1 MPASLAAASSSFSL
15 GTASR
20 LTATA
25 GKRAKPRASP
35 RARPAATRA
44 VSTEQETEQST
55 ARAPTGD
62 AKSASQV
69 HISALADGVQ
79 IVRCVCQER
88 LKFEV
93 EYGMQRG
100 STDNSYI
107 VKGADKTAL
116 LDLPDKSFASVFAGA
131 IDCGASSEA
140 QAANKAAQ
148 DAARRSFPCFMRAK
162 SFPGSRGT

>member
-1 MPASLAAASSSFSL
+1 MPASLAAASSSFAL
-15 GTASR
+15 GAASR
-20 LTATA
+20 PTATA
-25 GKRAKPRASP
+25 WKRAKPRASP
-35 RARPAATRA
+35 RARPAATSA

-100 STDNSYI
+100 STDNS
-107 VKGADKTAL
+107 
-116 LDLPDKSFASVFAGA
+116 
-131 IDCGASSEA
+131 
-140 QAANKAAQ
+140 
-148 DAARRSFPCFMRAK
+148 
-162 SFPGSRGT
+162 

>member
-15 GTASR
+15 GAVSR

-107 VKGADKTAL
+107 VKGDDKTAL
-116 LDLPDKSFASVFAGA
+116 LDLPDPRDLLEQLDLLGLPELLGLP
-131 IDCGASSEA
+131 DLMDPPDRLDLLGRLE
-140 QAANKAAQ
+140 
-148 DAARRSFPCFMRAK
+148 
-162 SFPGSRGT
+162 

>member
-15 GTASR
+15 GAASR

-25 GKRAKPRASP
+25 GKRAQRRASP

-79 IVRCVCQER
+79 IVRCVC
-88 LKFEV
+88 
-93 EYGMQRG
+93 
-100 STDNSYI
+100 
-107 VKGADKTAL
+107 
-116 LDLPDKSFASVFAGA
+116 
-131 IDCGASSEA
+131 
-140 QAANKAAQ
+140 
-148 DAARRSFPCFMRAK
+148 
-162 SFPGSRGT
+162 